1 MRVHVMRSVLFVL
14 IAAVTLFASNA
25 QAEQQMFVIL
35 SNADGYGVDRC
46 LEDGSK
52 CGAAVAAAYCRSQQ
66 FVHAAS
72 YRKVDR
78 DDITGSVSIKD
89 VACHGSAC
97 GEFVAILCT
106 R

>member
-1 MRVHVMRSVLFVL
+1 MRSVLFVL

-25 QAEQQMFVIL
+25 QNAHAEQQMFVIL